1 MSQIPTN
8 PSPADPSTDE
18 VPADAHTV
26 DYAIIGAGPTGLY
39 AAYYAGFRGWS
50 TVVVDALPEVGGQI
64 TAMYPEKDIFDVA
77 GFPNVRGRAL
87 VAQLKAQAD
96 QFSPTYLLGEQ
107 ASELTA
113 AEGGPVTITT
123 AAGSTITAK
132 SLLITGGIGSFR
144 PRPLPAGGEWE
155 GRGLVF
161 FVPDPQVHAGRDI
174 VIVGGGD
181 SALDWAHML
190 HPIARSVTVVHRR
203 DQFRAHATMVSKA
216 REIGIRI
223 MTPCEVTAVRGV
235 DAVAE
240 VEITSKTDGSVTA
253 VPAQTVVAA
262 LGFIANIGPIATWGL
277 NLEKRR
283 IAVATDMSTNLPGV
297 FAAGDIAVYPGKVPL
312 ISVAFGEAALAVN
325 NAAPIINP
333 ELGVFPGH
341 SSGESN

>member
-1 MSQIPTN
+1 MSTH
-8 PSPADPSTDE
+8 D
-18 VPADAHTV
+18 V

-50 TVVVDALPEVGGQI
+50 TAVIDALPEVGGQI

-77 GFPNVRGRAL
+77 GFPSIRGRVL
-87 VAQLKAQAD
+87 VEQLKEQAD
-96 QFSPTYLLGEQ
+96 QYSPRYVLGEQ
-107 ASELTA
+107 ATELHTA
-113 AEGGPVTITT
+113 DGGPVTLTT
-123 AAGSTITAK
+123 AQGSTITAK
-132 SLLITGGIGSFR
+132 ALLITGGIGSFR

-161 FVPDPQVHAGRDI
+161 FVPKPEDHADRDV

-203 DQFRAHATMVSKA
+203 DQFRAHAAMVDKA
-216 REIGIRI
+216 RDLGIALL
-223 MTPCEVTAVRGV
+223 TPCEVTAVRGQ
-235 DAVAE
+235 DRVAE
-240 VEITSKTDGSVTA
+240 VEITSKTDGTVT
-253 VPAQTVVAA
+253 VLPAQTVVAA
-262 LGFIANIGPIATWGL
+262 LGFIANIGPIAGWGL
-277 NLEKRR
+277 DLEKRHLR
-283 IAVATDMSTNLPGV
+283 VDTAMRTNRPQV

-312 ISVAFGEAALAVN
+312 ISIAFGEAALAVN
-325 NAAPIINP
+325 NAAPIISP